1 MANIKKFLIAV
12 LALAALIC
20 GQPANAVGHK
30 VVFSNQSPEL
40 ELGASVTLTLRL
52 DQPIICDPSV
62 TCQVAI
68 DFTGSTPT
76 GITIAPTQVVWQ
88 SSEWSQERTIEV
100 ALAADATD
108 LQGQTI
114 TVTGQLTTN
123 SSYYAPETPS
133 FTVNVPA
140 AIDPPVAYSVGT
152 QLGNTGSN
160 DFAPIILGSGLI
172 ALGTTVR
179 LFARK
184 RVRK

>member
-1 MANIKKFLIAV
+1 M
-12 LALAALIC
+12 
-20 GQPANAVGHK
+20 
-30 VVFSNQSPEL
+30 
-40 ELGASVTLTLRL
+40 
-52 DQPIICDPSV
+52 
-62 TCQVAI
+62 
-68 DFTGSTPT
+68 
-76 GITIAPTQVVWQ
+76 VWQ

-100 ALAADATD
+100 AVAEDATD
-108 LQGQTI
+108 LQGQTLTI
-114 TVTGQLTTN
+114 TGQLTTN

-133 FTVNVPA
+133 FTVSVPA

-172 ALGTTVR
+172 VIGAAVR